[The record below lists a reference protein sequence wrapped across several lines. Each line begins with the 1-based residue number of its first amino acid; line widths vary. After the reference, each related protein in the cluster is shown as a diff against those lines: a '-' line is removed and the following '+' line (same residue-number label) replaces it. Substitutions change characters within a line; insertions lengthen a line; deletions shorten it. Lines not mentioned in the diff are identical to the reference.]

1 MKRIGE
7 DLRNAG
13 KRLPFLEL
21 HPARILGLLER
32 VDLIDS
38 VILFKRVESTNIIA
52 SKFLDRELEGGILIV
67 AEEQTRGK
75 GRKGKVW
82 YSSEGK
88 SLTFTVILSV
98 KNNEGHVA
106 EITPL
111 FAITIV
117 SVLEQMGIEDVRIK
131 WPNDIMVDGKK
142 LCGILAETKGSR
154 VIVGVGINVNEEKSD
169 LSVVD
174 IPSTSL
180 RIELGKVLDR
190 GKVLVGLLIALDNNF
205 KIWSKKHLGAFK
217 EEIEKRLMYLG
228 EEVRVINGRE
238 IVRGR
243 ILGITDEGWLRLDV
257 SGKEIVVTSGD
268 LSLRG

>member
-1 MKRIGE
+1 
-7 DLRNAG
+7 LRNAG

-21 HPARILGLLER
+21 HPARILGLLES

-52 SKFLDRELEGGILIV
+52 SKFLDRDLEGGILIV
-67 AEEQTRGK
+67 AEVQTKGK
-75 GRKGKVW
+75 GRKGRVW

-88 SLTFTVILSV
+88 SLTFTVILSI

-117 SVLEQMGIEDVRIK
+117 SALEQMGIEDVRIK
-131 WPNDIMVDGKK
+131 WPNDIMVHGKK

-154 VIVGVGINVNEEKSD
+154 VIVGVGINVNEEESD

-174 IPSTSL
+174 IPATSL

-217 EEIEKRLMYLG
+217 EGIEKRLMYLG
-228 EEVRVINGRE
+228 KEVQVIDDRKL
-238 IVRGR
+238 IRGR
-243 ILGITDEGWLRLDV
+243 ILGINDEGCLILDV
-257 SGKEIVVTSGD
+257 SGRKLAIPSGD
-268 LSLRG
+268 LSLKG